1 MPYRKSQFP
10 YFSLRTNKEV
20 LLKIGYLAALHDRSI
35 NKEIEQILVRYIS
48 SWNEN
53 TAISDEDD
61 IFLKT
66 TLPPARTAIRIAPE
80 ILKPLK
86 DSAQY
91 NGRSTNKEIE
101 QILLRYIRDCEIK
114 KGVIPL
120 NP

>member
-10 YFSLRTNKEV
+10 YFSLRTNKEI
-20 LLKIGYLAALHDRSI
+20 LLKIGYLATLHGRSV
-35 NKEIEQILVRYIS
+35 NKEIEQILIRYIS
-48 SWNEN
+48 SWKEE
-53 TAISDEDD
+53 TVVSDEDD

-66 TLPPARTAIRIAPE
+66 TYPSARTAIRIAPE
-80 ILKPLK
+80 VLNSLK
-86 DSAQY
+86 DIAQY

-101 QILLRYIRDCEIK
+101 QLLLRYIRDWEIK